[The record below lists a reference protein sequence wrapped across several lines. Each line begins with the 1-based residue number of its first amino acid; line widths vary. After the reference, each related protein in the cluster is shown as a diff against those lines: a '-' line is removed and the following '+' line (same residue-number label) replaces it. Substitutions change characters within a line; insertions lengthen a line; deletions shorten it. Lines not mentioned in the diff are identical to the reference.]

1 MEKTKMTKDS
11 QKTLEG
17 YKKAID
23 ARMHEAAEA
32 GKSSVTYISDL
43 RADNDA
49 DIQLAREIAAYLDN
63 CDYGVCRC
71 VTTDG
76 NITLQIKMR
85 RRPRE

>member
-1 MEKTKMTKDS
+1 MTKDF
-11 QKTLEG
+11 QKTLED

-23 ARMHEAAEA
+23 VRMHEAEEA

-43 RADNDA
+43 HADSDA
-49 DIQLAREIAAYLDN
+49 DIQLARKIAAYLDD
-63 CDYGVCRC
+63 CGHGVCRC

-76 NITLQIKMR
+76 NITLQIKTR